1 MLSLNRHINRLSATK
16 RKVILNVYWAVLG
29 YVVRIVSE
37 LFVGI
42 LVARYLGPEQYG
54 LMSYIISFVTLFSV
68 LATFGLDNIEVR
80 ELSRE
85 NIAKEVLIGTA
96 FRLKL
101 IFAVITVLLIFAVV
115 QVFEADSFTR
125 SMVLVYSLSIILN
138 SFGVIR
144 NCFTAIVQNKFVVKS
159 EIIRIIAG
167 AGIKVLLL
175 ILNAPLIW
183 FIVSVTFDFLIL
195 ASGYIY
201 SYQSQVGSMRLWKY
215 DGKTAIY
222 LIRQSFPLLLSGA
235 AVLVY
240 QRIDQVMI
248 RNMIDNKS
256 LGYFSTA
263 AKFADLIL
271 FLPIVLSQTITPLLV
286 RAKANNAEAYRIRK
300 QQFVGVVVW
309 VTILF
314 SVMTSLFSYWLVY
327 LTFGQQYL
335 ASVPVLQV
343 LAFRAVG
350 MALSS
355 SSGQLIIIED
365 IQKWAYIRNIIGCG
379 VCVIIN
385 IWAIPRYGIVGAAW
399 ASVITVLAGGFLANF
414 VIPEYR
420 EIARIQLSRLLVG
433 WRDLFS
439 VCSNILSNVR
449 DGRT

>member
-16 RKVILNVYWAVLG
+16 RKVISNVYWAVLG

-68 LATFGLDNIEVR
+68 FATFGLDNIEVR

-101 IFAVITVLLIFAVV
+101 IFAVITILIIFCVV
-115 QVFEADSFTR
+115 QAFEADSFTR
-125 SMVLVYSLSIILN
+125 AMVLVYSLSIILN

-144 NCFTAIVQNKFVVKS
+144 NYFTAIVQNKFVVKS
-159 EIIRIIAG
+159 EIVRIIAG

-175 ILNAPLIW
+175 ILNAPLTW
-183 FIVSVTFDFLIL
+183 FVVFVTFDFLIL

-256 LGYFSTA
+256 LGYFTTA

-286 RAKANNAEAYRIRK
+286 RAKANNAEEYRIRK

-309 VTILF
+309 VTVLF

-343 LAFRAVG
+343 LAFRAIG

-355 SSGQLIIIED
+355 SSGQLIIIEG
-365 IQKWAYIRNIIGCG
+365 IQKWAFVRNVFGCGLCIIMNLALIPKFGIIGS
-379 VCVIIN
+379 
-385 IWAIPRYGIVGAAW
+385 AW
-399 ASVITVLAGGFLANF
+399 ASVVTVAFTGCLANAF
-414 VIPEYR
+414 IPSYH
-420 EIARIQLSRLLVG
+420 EIFKLQIKAVVVG
-433 WRDLFS
+433 WKDMIKLRHVYL
-439 VCSNILSNVR
+439 
-449 DGRT
+449 

>member
-1 MLSLNRHINRLSATK
+1 MKLFKIRLSETK
-16 RKVILNVYWAVLG
+16 QKIVSNLYWAVLG

-68 LATFGLDNIEVR
+68 LATFGLDNIEVC
-80 ELSRE
+80 ELSRR

-96 FRLKL
+96 FRLRL
-101 IFAVITVLLIFAVV
+101 IFGVITVLIIFGVV
-115 QVFEADSFTR
+115 HCFEADLFTR
-125 SMVLVYSLSIILN
+125 AMVMVYSMSIILN

-144 NCFTAIVQNKFVVKS
+144 NYFTAIVQNKFVVTS
-159 EIIRIIAG
+159 EITRIAAGTLIKIA
-167 AGIKVLLL
+167 LLV
-175 ILNAPLIW
+175 LNAPFVW
-183 FIVSVTFDFLIL
+183 FIVSLTFDFLIL
-195 ASGYIY
+195 ASGYIFAY
-201 SYQSQVGSMRLWKY
+201 KSQVGPIHHWKY
-215 DGKTAIY
+215 DSRTAVF
-222 LIRQSFPLLLSGA
+222 LMRQSFPLLLSGA

-271 FLPIVLSQTITPLLV
+271 FLPIVLSQTMTPLLV
-286 RAKANNAEAYRIRK
+286 RAKADNVELYFARR
-300 QQFVGVVVW
+300 QQFVGVIVW
-309 VTILF
+309 VTILS
-314 SVMTSLFSYWLVY
+314 SVLTCVFSYGLIN
-327 LTFGQQYL
+327 LTFGKQYL
-335 ASVPVLQV
+335 ESVPVLQV

-365 IQKWAYIRNIIGCG
+365 MQNRAYIRNVIGCG
-379 VCVIIN
+379 VCVMIN
-385 IWAIPRYGIVGAAW
+385 IWAIPRHGIVGAAW
-399 ASVITVLAGGFLANF
+399 ASVITVLASGFLANF

-420 EIARIQLSRLLVG
+420 TIARIQLSRLLVG
-433 WRDLFS
+433 WRDLLGIYTS
-439 VCSNILSNVR
+439 VISNVR
-449 DGRT
+449 DGQA